1 MIRFA
6 KTAFFVVAIAAVTA
20 SAASAGTIGPTCSTC
35 QGSVYTLT
43 NLGLAP
49 IDLSPSD
56 GSFDTY
62 RIALT
67 IDTSGYTGGGSDI
80 DQVAIKVA
88 SSVDK
93 AVLESAPG
101 GVSDWT
107 LQSGGL
113 NANGCSGS
121 GSGFECSN
129 WVIGSP
135 SGAAVNGSPLTWI
148 FDVDVAS
155 PLLTGTDA
163 ASIKARYVDGSGN
176 KVGAL
181 VSEDITLTPASVK
194 PVPEPGTLS
203 LLGIGFGAMILRKR
217 RA

>member
-1 MIRFA
+1 MIRFT
-6 KTAFFVVAIAAVTA
+6 KIAFFVVAIAAVTA
-20 SAASAGTIGPTCSTC
+20 STASADTIGPSCGTC
-35 QGSVYTLT
+35 QGSTYTLT
-43 NLGLAP
+43 NLGLASL
-49 IDLSPSD
+49 DLDPAD

-67 IDTSGYTGGGSDI
+67 INTSGYTGGGTDI
-80 DQVAIKVA
+80 DEVAIKVA

-101 GVSDWT
+101 AVSDWT
-107 LQSGGL
+107 LQAGGL
-113 NANGCSGS
+113 NANGCTGS
-121 GSGFECSN
+121 GSGFECSD
-129 WVIGSP
+129 WIVGSP
-135 SGAAVNGSPLTWI
+135 TGAVVNGSLLTWI

-155 PLLTGTDA
+155 PLLTGDDA

-181 VSEDITLTPASVK
+181 VSEGITLT

-203 LLGIGFGAMILRKR
+203 LLGIGFGAVILRKR

>member
-6 KTAFFVVAIAAVTA
+6 KIAFFVVALAAVTA

-35 QGSVYTLT
+35 QGSIYTLT

-49 IDLSPSD
+49 IDLDPSD
-56 GSFDTY
+56 GSFNTY

-67 IDTSGYTGGGSDI
+67 IDTSGYTGGGTDI

-107 LQSGGL
+107 LQAGGL

-135 SGAAVNGSPLTWI
+135 TGAGVNGPPLTWI

-155 PLLTGTDA
+155 PLLTSDDA

-181 VSEDITLTPASVK
+181 VSEGITLSPTT
-194 PVPEPGTLS
+194 VPEPGTLS
-203 LLGIGFGAMILRKR
+203 LLGIGFGAVILRKR